1 MNEDFC
7 NKVRK
12 ATLKQ
17 YANGIL
23 DRQTKP
29 QILVNSILSKNNI
42 RFINEKTFK
51 YYSVDNFLNKYDLI
65 IEVMGD
71 YFHANPNIYRN
82 CSTLNDMQKKDIA
95 RDKRKRT
102 YIEKYYNIKILY
114 IWESDLKTDQELC
127 ERLILKYVDNGGI
140 LDDYNSFNYH
150 MEKDKVILNNII
162 INPYFMIT
170 P

>member
-7 NKVRK
+7 NKVRD

-17 YANGIL
+17 YANGVL
-23 DRQTKP
+23 NRQTKP

-42 RFINEKTFK
+42 NFTNEKTFK
-51 YYSVDNFLNKYDLI
+51 YYSVDNFLNKHKLI

-71 YFHANPNIYRN
+71 YFHANPNIYDN
-82 CSTLNDMQKKDIA
+82 INALNDMQRKDIV

-102 YIEKYYNIKILY
+102 YIAKYYDIKILY
-114 IWESDLKTDQELC
+114 VWEQDLKINQELC
-127 ERLILKYVDNGGI
+127 ERLILKYIDNKGI

-150 MEKDKVILNNII
+150 MKNHNILLNNNI
-162 INPYFMIT
+162 INPYFMLT